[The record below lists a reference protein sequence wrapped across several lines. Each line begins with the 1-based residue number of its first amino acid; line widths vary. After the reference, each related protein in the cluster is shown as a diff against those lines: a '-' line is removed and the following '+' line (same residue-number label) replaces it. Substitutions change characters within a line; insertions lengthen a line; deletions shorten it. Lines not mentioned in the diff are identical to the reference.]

1 LPDTRRERRATDR
14 SSVQDWCDTCADY
27 RTGEILER
35 NAEPPA
41 DRFGDVQV
49 VRTACPECGGDLFA
63 LDPNEAVT
71 TLFEV
76 RPGKHALSEETS
88 HFIVVGTRGEVDA
101 LERDLGENHWVGT
114 RDVSLLSP
122 AEARSEYDSFLG
134 SDGEDGEGEES

>member
-1 LPDTRRERRATDR
+1 M
-14 SSVQDWCDTCADY
+14 SSVQDWCDTCAGY

-49 VRTACPECGGDLFA
+49 VRAACPKCGGDLFA
-63 LDPNEAVT
+63 LDPDEAVT

-76 RPGKHALSEETS
+76 RPGKRALSEETS

-101 LERDLGENHWVGT
+101 LERDLSENHWVGT
-114 RDVSLLSP
+114 SDVTPLSP
-122 AEARSEYDSFLG
+122 AEARFEYDYLLE
-134 SDGEDGEGEES
+134 SDDEEGKG